1 MIGRSQVRSHRLQIL
16 GEEDENV
23 ILLLDNCYQP
33 ALEQGNELPSAAV
46 SQLSGQK
53 LDTVLVLA
61 THRGNKGN
69 NWMWKHGSAALY
81 EMFILAHMY
90 TKPVL
95 LLIWSILHWIKF
107 CLHQSCFLM
116 YRFVKEVYGGWHGQM
131 HDNDPNHFHLK
142 KCAKGSETTV
152 V

>member
-69 NWMWKHGSAALY
+69 N
-81 EMFILAHMY
+81 
-90 TKPVL
+90 
-95 LLIWSILHWIKF
+95 
-107 CLHQSCFLM
+107 
-116 YRFVKEVYGGWHGQM
+116 
-131 HDNDPNHFHLK
+131 
-142 KCAKGSETTV
+142 
-152 V
+152 